1 MFYNNSRHS
10 RKCSR
15 EAKSLFATDA
25 TQAYVCTEYE
35 VGLRPADVTSLPA
48 IRYSEYM
55 TGDLD

>member
-1 MFYNNSRHS
+1 MIYNNSHS

-15 EAKSLFATDA
+15 EAKSLFATDV
-25 TQAYVCTEYE
+25 TQAYVYTEYE

-48 IRYSEYM
+48 IRYSKYT